1 MTKLIEKWSARI
13 IEWVGS
19 ASSLLVHTMLFG
31 VVFGLKFFGYHM
43 DQILLILTTVVSLE
57 AIYLAIFNQM
67 TLNRH
72 TRSLREVESD
82 LNELHDD
89 VEEILDE
96 GGQDG

>member
-1 MTKLIEKWSARI
+1 MNRLIEKWSVRI

-19 ASSLLVHTMLFG
+19 ASSLVVHTVLF
-31 VVFGLKFFGYHM
+31 VILFGLKFFHFNM

-72 TRSLREVESD
+72 TRSLQEVETD
-82 LNELHDD
+82 MKELQDD
-89 VEEILDE
+89 VDEILE
-96 GGQDG
+96 EE